1 MLSADLVFLF
11 LSLQPLDC
19 LSYPSP
25 LLLSPVFTFVPS
37 PPKIM
42 AKTVRLEPIA
52 QETSVETNGNL
63 LSVLLNKDLDVL
75 KECGGRGMCATC
87 HIYVQEGMESLSS
100 ISRREQRTLEVITTC
115 KPSSRLACQAR
126 VLQNG
131 VVVELPPGMYINS
144 IKDIEALI
152 GRRADQDLLHPLT
165 GKVLVEAGKL
175 ITRSTLKQIEDTTSF
190 NVGSYFSH
198 TTDF

>member
-1 MLSADLVFLF
+1 
-11 LSLQPLDC
+11 
-19 LSYPSP
+19 
-25 LLLSPVFTFVPS
+25 
-37 PPKIM
+37 M

-87 HIYVQEGMESLSS
+87 HIYVQEGMNSLSPV
-100 ISRREQRTLEVITTC
+100 SRREQRTLEVITTC
-115 KPSSRLACQAR
+115 KPNSRLACQAR

-198 TTDF
+198 TTDS

>member
-1 MLSADLVFLF
+1 
-11 LSLQPLDC
+11 
-19 LSYPSP
+19 
-25 LLLSPVFTFVPS
+25 
-37 PPKIM
+37 M

-87 HIYVQEGMESLSS
+87 HIYVQKGMESLSP

-115 KPSSRLACQAR
+115 KPNSRLACQSR

-144 IKDIEALI
+144 IKDIEDLI

-190 NVGSYFSH
+190 NANSYFSH